1 MASFLQARSQNGTWL
16 LRIDDIDTPRNVSGA
31 ADNILKTLE
40 HFGLHWDGSILYQSQ
55 NSEAYFHALESLELA
70 GLLYPCTC
78 SRQKLSQY
86 RISHPGSLG
95 YPGICRN
102 KRMDRSK
109 PHALR
114 IKTSDTLITFED
126 TLQGKSSHQMAG
138 QHGDFIVKRRDRIIA
153 YQLAVVV
160 DDRLQQITEVVRGFD
175 LLESTPKQIYLQQ
188 QLAYDTP
195 GYMHV
200 PVITDLDG
208 HKLSKQTFAREID
221 STTPANVLFEL
232 LRLMDQKPPADLEQ
246 SGVGNILTWA
256 VKNWNPDRLKNIRA
270 ITRRIY

>member
-1 MASFLQARSQNGTWL
+1 MASFLQARSHNGTWL
-16 LRIDDIDTPRNVSGA
+16 LRVDDLDTPRNVSGA

-40 HFGLHWDGSILYQSQ
+40 LFGLHWDGGILYQSQ

-70 GLLYPCTC
+70 DLLYPCTC

-86 RISHPGSLG
+86 RISHPDSLG
-95 YPGICRN
+95 YPGICRD
-102 KRMDRSK
+102 KRMDRRI

-114 IKTSDTLITFED
+114 IRTSNTLITFED
-126 TLQGKSSHQMAG
+126 TLQGKSSHQMAC
-138 QHGDFIVKRRDRIIA
+138 QHGDFIVKRRDQIIA

-188 QLAYDTP
+188 LLGYDTP

-200 PVITDLDG
+200 PVITDLEG
-208 HKLSKQTFAREID
+208 HKLSKQTFAREVD
-221 STTPANVLFEL
+221 RSDPGNVLFEL
-232 LRLMDQKPPADLEQ
+232 LHLMNQKPPADLER
-246 SGVGNILTWA
+246 SSVSDILSWA
-256 VKNWNPDRLKNIRA
+256 VKNWNPDYLKNIRA
-270 ITRRIY
+270 ISRRIY